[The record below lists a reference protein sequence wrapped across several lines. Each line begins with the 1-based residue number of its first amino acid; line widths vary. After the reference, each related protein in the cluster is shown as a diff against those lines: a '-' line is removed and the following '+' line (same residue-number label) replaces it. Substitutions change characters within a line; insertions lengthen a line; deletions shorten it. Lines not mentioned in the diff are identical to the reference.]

1 MVMQAEI
8 TPEVEA
14 LLREGAWAVWSVS
27 GGKDSSA
34 AMASTI
40 ELLDAMGH
48 PRHRRLALHADLG
61 RSEWRSTHAHAQL
74 VCDRLGVPLEVVRHR
89 THDMIS
95 RWCRRGDLGIVRYRD
110 FDTIALF
117 GPWSG
122 SGLLFCRSE
131 LKAKILDDRKAA
143 LDGPVVS
150 IVGLRREES
159 VKRRST
165 RTSAFDRT
173 LSDRL
178 GMPAVT
184 WNAIAGWTTEEV
196 FAYHRHNDI
205 PLHEAYGLGSTRLSC
220 AFCVLGSLND
230 LFVSSQAEQNQ
241 DLYRLQVDMEARYAF
256 SFQPTRW
263 LGDVAP
269 ELLDA
274 RLADDLARAK
284 EKAFLRRSIETA
296 IPDVM
301 KFRKNEIPTLPDMAT
316 AARMAEVR
324 RQVSELHGI
333 GAGYLD
339 ARQVVDKMKVVIANA
354 EIAMLK
360 KAARVRRKESGSAYM
375 FA

>member
-1 MVMQAEI
+1 MQAEM
-8 TPEVEA
+8 TPEVEG
-14 LLREGAWAVWSVS
+14 LLRQGAWAVWSVS

-40 ELLDAMGH
+40 RLLDEMGH
-48 PRHRRLALHADLG
+48 PRDRRLALHADLG

-95 RWCRRGDLGIVRYRD
+95 RWCRRGDLGIVRYRN

-131 LKAKILDDRKAA
+131 LKAKILDDRKAM

-150 IVGLRREES
+150 IVGLRRQES

-165 RTSAFDRT
+165 KTSAIDRT

-178 GMPAVT
+178 GMQAVT
-184 WNAIAGWTTEEV
+184 WNAIAGWTTDEV
-196 FAYHRHNDI
+196 FAYHDENDI

-241 DLYRLQVDMEARYAF
+241 ELYRLQVEMEARYAF
-256 SFQPTRW
+256 SFQPSRW

-269 ELLDA
+269 DLLDQ
-274 RLADDLARAK
+274 RLTDALGRAK
-284 EKAFLRRSIETA
+284 EKAFLRRSIETD
-296 IPDVM
+296 IPETM
-301 KFRKNEIPTLPDMAT
+301 KFRKNEIPLLPDMKT

-333 GAGYLD
+333 DAGHLD
-339 ARQVVDKMKVVIANA
+339 ARKVIDKMIVVIAKA
-354 EIAMLK
+354 ETARDRK
-360 KAARVRRKESGSAYM
+360 TKRKTGKASDAGYM